1 MLWIIIR
8 QTSYNIILFILKE
21 NLKKKKK
28 VNDNVILTTF

>member
-21 NLKKKKK
+21 NFKKKKK